1 MKRTYESGSQKRKEK
16 KRKDDEA
23 ARSSKNLNAWLTAS
37 TSQTKDQDLC
47 ETVNQPTQSE
57 SELKKPCQV
66 EDEIKITGRELE
78 TCHNE
83 SHEELHSTENS
94 TKLINEQGQIEVR
107 VTHELEDALNVSLC
121 DVLPKTVNE
130 SELKRKLVRDGPYQ
144 PEGPFPRDR
153 QGRCFSS
160 HYYSFTTNA
169 GIKLKRNWLCY
180 SKSNDCVYC
189 LPCWLFPQDVL
200 VTGINLSNLFSK
212 NGVRDWKHI
221 SERIASHEG
230 PKVHS

>member
-1 MKRTYESGSQKRKEK
+1 MKKIFLKAPIRTQLYKEH
-16 KRKDDEA
+16 
-23 ARSSKNLNAWLTAS
+23 SPNLPLLP
-37 TSQTKDQDLC
+37 KPV
-47 ETVNQPTQSE
+47 VNGELKFPK
-57 SELKKPCQV
+57 LKKPCQV

-78 TCHNE
+78 TCPNE

-121 DVLPKTVNE
+121 DVFPKTVNE

-160 HYYSFTTNA
+160 HYYSFTTKA

-180 SKSNDCVYC
+180 SKSDDCVYF
-189 LPCWLFPQDVL
+189 LPCWLFPQDIL

-212 NGVRDWKHI
+212 NDVRDWRHI
-221 SERIASHEG
+221 SESIASHQKCILKPAWCMNSGQEIELL
-230 PKVHS
+230 